1 MKVGL
6 SGGLLNFLNESG
18 VEQVHKA
25 ALELLEDPGVF
36 SESDLVL
43 DIFAKHGARVDRA
56 SRVVRV
62 SREMVEAALK
72 SAPHSFTLY
81 GRERSKDLQIE
92 LGQVYYGMGGT
103 SEPFFWDYD
112 LKKPRAPTKADM
124 VKNTRLGEALPN
136 VDFVMA
142 LCSAGDV
149 PRELIF
155 FHEYDA
161 IFRNTAKPVVVSS
174 IGRKYT
180 RRFLEMAV
188 AASGGEGELRRRP
201 WVVVYVTSPSP
212 LRFVEPNEG
221 IIEAAE
227 FGVPIIYSPAPFI
240 GATGPATLAGAVA
253 QGIAET
259 HFGLVL
265 SQLLKPG
272 IPFVFAPH
280 SPAMDMTTTQITYG
294 SPEQALGRAVVA
306 QMTRFY
312 GLPTFNTGG
321 GVEAKLPDAEAAA
334 EAMMGMLMNGLAGVT
349 LTQTMGTLASGM
361 YGSAEMLVIC
371 DEIAHMVKRVLEG
384 VQVNDETLALEVVR
398 DVGHNGHFLAHDHT
412 LEFFRKELFFP
423 ELFPRQSIEDW
434 LASGGRSIT
443 EVAHERV
450 QEILAQAG
458 SVALMPGADSGLERA
473 LREALEGSEKD
484 AREEWGEK

>member
-6 SGGLLNFLNESG
+6 SGGWLNFLNESG
-18 VEQVHKA
+18 VERVHKA
-25 ALELLEDPGVF
+25 SLELLEDPGVF

-43 DIFAKHGARVDRA
+43 DLFAKNGARVDRE

-62 SREMVEAALK
+62 PREMVAAALK
-72 SAPHSFTLY
+72 SVPRSFTLY
-81 GRERSKDLQIE
+81 GREGSKNLQIE
-92 LGQVYYGMGGT
+92 CGQVYYGMGGT

-124 VKNTRLGEALPN
+124 VRNTRLGEALPN

-142 LCSAGDV
+142 LCSAGDT

-161 IFRNTAKPVVVSS
+161 IFRNTLKPVVISS

-180 RRFLEMAV
+180 RRFLEMAA
-188 AASGGEGELRRRP
+188 AASGGEDELRRHP
-201 WVVVYVTSPSP
+201 WAVVYVTSPSP

-227 FGVPIIYSPAPFI
+227 FGLPIVYSPAPFI
-240 GATGPATLAGAVA
+240 AATGPATVAGAVA

-312 GLPTFNTGG
+312 GLPSFNTGAST
-321 GVEAKLPDAEAAA
+321 ESKLPDAAAAA
-334 EAMMGMLMNGLAGVT
+334 EAMMSILLNGLAGVT

-371 DEIAHMVKRVLEG
+371 DEMVHMAKRVMEG
-384 VQVNDETLALEVVR
+384 VQVNDETLALNVVR
-398 DVGHNGHFLAHDHT
+398 EVGHNGHFLAHEHT

-423 ELFPRQSIEDW
+423 EFFPRQTIEDW
-434 LASGGRSIT
+434 LESGGRSIT
-443 EVAHERV
+443 DVAHERV
-450 QEILAQAG
+450 QEILAGAG
-458 SVALMPGADSGLERA
+458 PVALKPGADTGLEHA
-473 LREALEGSEKD
+473 LRVALEESEED